1 VNGTWRLINHGAGP
15 PDWNMAV
22 DRALLDTAVATE
34 GIPTLRLF
42 WWDPHAL
49 SLGANQKA
57 DDSIDWATLAAD
69 GYGVVRRPT
78 GGRAILHAD
87 ELTYSV
93 IAPAPSGGI
102 TAAYRWLAEGLIG
115 GLAEA
120 GITVDLQRQHASSEE
135 GDRSGQQRSALETR
149 HPCFS
154 SAGRY
159 ELMAGGRK
167 LVGSAQ
173 CRSRGWLMQHGSI
186 LLGSGHVSLPRYLIG
201 ADIEKEMAQ
210 LQGATVDCATLLGYD
225 LSAGDLAPTFA
236 AGFARELGISLEDGR
251 MSEEELERA
260 DRLRTDQFNTEEW
273 TRFGRRSSVT
283 DEDTVD

>member
-1 VNGTWRLINHGAGP
+1 MSEKWRLINHGAGP

-22 DRALLDTAVATE
+22 DRALLDHAVDAG

-42 WWDPHAL
+42 WWTPHAL

-57 DDSIDWATLAAD
+57 HESIDWTLLAAD

-78 GGRAILHAD
+78 GGRAILHGE

-93 IAPAPSGGI
+93 TAPAPPGGI
-102 TAAYRWLAEGLIG
+102 TAAYRWLSDGLRG

-120 GITVDLQRQHASSEE
+120 GIAVDLERRHALPAG
-135 GDRSGQQRSALETR
+135 GDSAEHRGTSLETR

-154 SAGRY
+154 TAGRY

-167 LVGSAQ
+167 IVGSAQ

-186 LLGSGHVSLPRYLIG
+186 LLGNEHVNLPRYLIG

-210 LQGATVDCATLLGYD
+210 LRGWYAVH
-225 LSAGDLAPTFA
+225 
-236 AGFARELGISLEDGR
+236 
-251 MSEEELERA
+251 
-260 DRLRTDQFNTEEW
+260 N
-273 TRFGRRSSVT
+273 RS
-283 DEDTVD
+283 DIFCGL